1 MARRTPPRP
10 PRLTAPAALRRRLA
24 GLALG
29 CVHREYPN
37 RIGHLLESDAD
48 VLPPRRLTPAFFG
61 CFDWHSAVHAHW
73 LLARLCRLEHDADY
87 ASDARAALTRALTP
101 ENIAAER
108 RYAMQRP
115 GFERP
120 YGMAWLLQLAAE
132 LHEWDDPDAQ
142 AWRETL
148 RPLEAHAASV
158 FEAWLP
164 RLSHPVRGGTHDQT
178 AFSLALVHDWAR
190 ITGASRVRSL
200 VEDRSADF
208 YGADRDA
215 PLAYEPSGHDFLSP
229 SLAEADL
236 MRRVLPPLPFR
247 EWLAGFL
254 GDFELAPV
262 SATDRQDGHL
272 VHLEGLNLSRA
283 WMLQGIA
290 SAAPSGR
297 LVEMAER
304 HRRAGIRALDG
315 QTYAGTHW
323 LASFVGYLVT
333 ERGLAG

>member
-1 MARRTPPRP
+1 M
-10 PRLTAPAALRRRLA
+10 
-24 GLALG
+24 
-29 CVHREYPN
+29 
-37 RIGHLLESDAD
+37 
-48 VLPPRRLTPAFFG
+48 
-61 CFDWHSAVHAHW
+61 
-73 LLARLCRLEHDADY
+73 
-87 ASDARAALTRALTP
+87 
-101 ENIAAER
+101 
-108 RYAMQRP
+108 
-115 GFERP
+115 
-120 YGMAWLLQLAAE
+120 
-132 LHEWDDPDAQ
+132 
-142 AWRETL
+142 
-148 RPLEAHAASV
+148 

-164 RLSHPVRGGTHDQT
+164 RLSHPVRSGTHDQT

-200 VEDRSADF
+200 VEDRSVDF

-236 MRRVLPPLPFR
+236 MRRILPPHAFR

-272 VHLEGLNLSRA
+272 VHLDGLNLSRA

-290 SAAPSGR
+290 SAAPSRR

-315 QTYAGTHW
+315 QTYAGAHW

>member
-1 MARRTPPRP
+1 MTVHAS
-10 PRLTAPAALRRRLA
+10 LGERLA

-29 CVHREYPN
+29 CVHQEYPN

-48 VLPPRRLTPAFFG
+48 VQPPRRMTPAFYG

-73 LLARLCRLEHDADY
+73 LLARLCRVTPDADFVS
-87 ASDARAALTRALTP
+87 AARAALGRALTP

-108 RYAMQRP
+108 RYATARP

-120 YGMAWLLQLAAE
+120 YGMAWLLLLAAE
-132 LHEWDDPDAQ
+132 LHEWDDPDARR
-142 AWRETL
+142 WRETL

-158 FEAWLP
+158 FADWLP
-164 RLSHPVRGGTHDQT
+164 RLSHPVRSGTHDQS
-178 AFSLALVHDWAR
+178 AFSLTLVHDWAR
-190 ITGASRVRSL
+190 ITAASRLRSL
-200 VEDRSADF
+200 IEDRSADF

-254 GDFELAPV
+254 GDFELEPV

-272 VHLEGLNLSRA
+272 VHLDGLNLSRA

-290 SAAPSGR
+290 SAAPSRR

-315 QTYAGTHW
+315 QTYAGAHW